1 MLDPQ
6 LHTKEEVLRQYA
18 AGGLPENLLAPLE
31 EHLLI
36 CEVCRQR
43 LDDVEF
49 AQCTREAALRIAL
62 DDETRVTQGFAARL
76 WAALTA
82 VPKPAWAAAA
92 AAAAVLLFVGP
103 RLTGPT
109 EFEAVT
115 LRALRG
121 ADDGSSA
128 VASGKAVRFE
138 IDLTEI
144 PAAPAFVVEMAD
156 SSGSTLWKDSVTPNG
171 NSLSVPIARKLDR
184 GRYWI
189 RLYAGGNDPRLLRE
203 FGLIAR

>member
-6 LHTKEEVLRQYA
+6 LQHTQDDVLKQYV
-18 AGGLPENLLAPLE
+18 AGGLPEDLAAPLE

-36 CEVCRQR
+36 CEECRQR

-49 AQCTREAALRIAL
+49 AHCTRAAALRIAL
-62 DDETRVTQGFAARL
+62 NDENRVARGFAARA

-82 VPKPAWAAAA
+82 VPKTAWAATA
-92 AAAAVLLFVGP
+92 AAAAVMLFVGP

-109 EFEAVT
+109 EFEVVT
-115 LRALRG
+115 LHALRG

-144 PAAPAFVVEMAD
+144 PPAPAKA
-156 SSGSTLWKDSVTPNG
+156 
-171 NSLSVPIARKLDR
+171 
-184 GRYWI
+184 
-189 RLYAGGNDPRLLRE
+189 
-203 FGLIAR
+203 